1 MVNVTE
7 LRPGNY
13 FIDENNLYQV
23 LDILLN
29 KTAMRKM
36 VAKVKVKNVRTGT
49 INELAR
55 NSGYMVENVRLDKR
69 QMQYLYDTG
78 DFFVFMDQETYEQVE
93 IPAERLQWEKQFL
106 KGDEVVEITSYDGE
120 ILGVNLP
127 AKVTLKITQCD
138 PGVRGDTV
146 NKPTKPATLETGL
159 VVRVPLFIE
168 EGEEV
173 LVRTDNGEYDG
184 RAQQVQSMLDWWQG
198 LLLFIGGLLVG
209 GVAAFFITRYLF
221 QKQLRENPPVNEKM
235 IRAMFRSMG
244 RTPSEKQIR
253 EIMRNMNQK

>member
-69 QMQYLYDTG
+69 QMQYLYDSG
-78 DFFVFMDQETYEQVE
+78 DFLVFMDQETYEQVE
-93 IPAERLQWEKQFL
+93 IPVERLTWEKQFL

-173 LVRTDNGEYDG
+173 LVRTDTGEYDG
-184 RAQQVQSMLDWWQG
+184 RA
-198 LLLFIGGLLVG
+198 
-209 GVAAFFITRYLF
+209 
-221 QKQLRENPPVNEKM
+221 
-235 IRAMFRSMG
+235 
-244 RTPSEKQIR
+244 
-253 EIMRNMNQK
+253 

>member
-69 QMQYLYDTG
+69 QMQYLYDSG
-78 DFFVFMDQETYEQVE
+78 DFLVFMDQETYEQVE
-93 IPAERLQWEKQFL
+93 IPVERLTWEKQFL
-106 KGDEVVEITSYDGE
+106 KGDEVVEITSYEGE
-120 ILGVNLP
+120 ILGINLP
-127 AKVTLKITQCD
+127 AKVALKIVECQ
-138 PGVRGDTV
+138 PAVRGDTV
-146 NKPTKPATLETGL
+146 NKATKEAVLETGIT
-159 VVRVPLFIE
+159 VRVPLFIE
-168 EGEEV
+168 EGEVV
-173 LVRTDNGEYDG
+173 LVRTDNGEYDS
-184 RAQQVQSMLDWWQG
+184 RA
-198 LLLFIGGLLVG
+198 
-209 GVAAFFITRYLF
+209 
-221 QKQLRENPPVNEKM
+221 
-235 IRAMFRSMG
+235 
-244 RTPSEKQIR
+244 
-253 EIMRNMNQK
+253 

>member
-173 LVRTDNGEYDG
+173 LVRTDTGEYDS
-184 RAQQVQSMLDWWQG
+184 RA
-198 LLLFIGGLLVG
+198 
-209 GVAAFFITRYLF
+209 
-221 QKQLRENPPVNEKM
+221 
-235 IRAMFRSMG
+235 
-244 RTPSEKQIR
+244 
-253 EIMRNMNQK
+253 